1 MNFIHLNI
9 NSILSKKMK
18 HTTLLNQQ
26 MQLVKYETKLS
37 ETKLDNT
44 VLSGDLETE
53 GYDLA
58 RKI

>member
-26 MQLVKYETKLS
+26 MQLGKYETKLS

>member
-26 MQLVKYETKLS
+26 MQLVKCETKLS
-37 ETKLDNT
+37 ETKLDNA
-44 VLSGDLETE
+44 VLSSDLETE

-58 RKI
+58 HKI